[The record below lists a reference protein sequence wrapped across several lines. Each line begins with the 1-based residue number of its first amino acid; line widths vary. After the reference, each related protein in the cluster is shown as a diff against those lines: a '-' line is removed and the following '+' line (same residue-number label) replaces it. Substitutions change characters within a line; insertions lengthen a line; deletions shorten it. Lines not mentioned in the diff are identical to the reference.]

1 MKNIFLI
8 CFFLNS
14 VLLFSL
20 QWPVE
25 NPVVKANFGEK
36 AGSYYNTGIDI
47 LSEKPDVF
55 AVDKGEI
62 VYYQEEN
69 NHFSALPSGLGN
81 FIVIE
86 HDRLLRTTYGHLDD
100 NSIAKEKIKVA
111 AGEVIGKIG
120 DSGSSNGRYLHF
132 ELVDRE
138 FSELINPLILLPA
151 IADKN
156 KPIIKEVF
164 IKNSGATQYKTLQN
178 NEEIKAGK
186 YDLSAV
192 IYDFGEKIN
201 YFYQIAPYSIKVYI
215 NGEEFLSILY
225 NSIKK
230 SGNHLVLS
238 SNNRNV
244 KDYYIDN
251 ENWQIY
257 LGQIDFKPGLTRIE
271 ISVSD
276 FKGNE
281 FIKEFKIISL
291 R

>member
-1 MKNIFLI
+1 
-8 CFFLNS
+8 
-14 VLLFSL
+14 L

-36 AGSYYNTGIDI
+36 TGSYYNTGIDI
-47 LSEKPDVF
+47 ISKSPDAF

-100 NSIAKEKIKVA
+100 NFIGKEKVNVA

-132 ELVDRE
+132 ELIDRE
-138 FSELINPLILLPA
+138 FGELVNPLILLPV
-151 IADKN
+151 IGDKT
-156 KPIIKEVF
+156 KPLIKEVF
-164 IKNSGATQYKTLQN
+164 LKNSGSAQYKTVAN

-186 YDLSAV
+186 YDLSAI
-192 IYDFGEKIN
+192 IYDLGENMN
-201 YFYQIAPYSIKVYI
+201 YFYQVAPYSIKVYI
-215 NGEEFLSILY
+215 NGEESLSIVY

-244 KDYYIDN
+244 KDYYLDN

-257 LGQIDFKPGLTRIE
+257 LGQFDFRPGVTMIE

-281 FIKEFKIISL
+281 IIKELKIISL

>member
-14 VLLFSL
+14 VFLFSL

-25 NPVVKANFGEK
+25 DPVVKSNFGEK
-36 AGSYYNTGIDI
+36 TGSYYNTGIDVM
-47 LSEKPDVF
+47 SKKPDVF

-86 HDRLLRTTYGHLDD
+86 HDRLLRTTYGHLD
-100 NSIAKEKIKVA
+100 NNFIGKEKVNVA
-111 AGEVIGKIG
+111 AGEVIGQIG

-138 FSELINPLILLPA
+138 FSELVNPLILLPG
-151 IADKN
+151 IGDKN
-156 KPIIKEVF
+156 KPLIKEVF
-164 IKNSGATQYKTLQN
+164 IKNIGTAQYKTLEN

-186 YDLSAV
+186 YDLSAIV
-192 IYDFGEKIN
+192 YDLGENMN
-201 YFYQIAPYSIKVYI
+201 YFYHVAPYSIRVYI
-215 NGEEFLSILY
+215 NGEESLAIVY

-230 SGNHLVLS
+230 SGNYLVLS

-244 KDYYIDN
+244 KEYYIDN

-257 LGQIDFKPGLTRIE
+257 LGQFDFRPGVTRIE